1 MVGKGD
7 LLMAFIDRE
16 QVERILAVI
25 GSKKSRELLY
35 LLNKNPLK
43 YVDVRNQMSQKSNST
58 AFYIKKLK
66 NAKIIRV
73 DKHYYFLTRIG
84 IETIKLLK
92 AFETVC
98 VSFDLSD
105 ANADG
110 IIKSIVV
117 RNK

>member
-1 MVGKGD
+1 
-7 LLMAFIDRE
+7 MAFIDKE
-16 QVERILAVI
+16 QVERILSVI

-43 YVDVRNQMSQKSNST
+43 YVDVRDSMNQKGNTT
-58 AFYIKKLK
+58 AFHIRKLK
-66 NAKIIRV
+66 NAKIIKV
-73 DKHYYFLTRIG
+73 EKHFYFLTRIG
-84 IETIKLLK
+84 IETVKLLK

-110 IIKSIVV
+110 VIKSIVV
-117 RNK
+117 RKK